1 MNCKTNL
8 SDTYL
13 SYVIDCRQEERQFH
27 RHILP
32 TLSFSCFFFFFLR
45 QGSFC
50 PLWCLDKALFSKLL
64 NKLRYCSICQR
75 RRPQHRHREERET
88 VDVFMLLCPLGEV
101 KSRGGCLKAAQQNS
115 QERVCW
121 GFGNTDMH
129 NYNRNTWSEEIHSFL
144 LKTASCCFY
153 LWS

>member
-1 MNCKTNL
+1 MFMFFVSFFSLPVAHFNSPSPRYC
-8 SDTYL
+8 SGAEIPC
-13 SYVIDCRQEERQFH
+13 VPACRPPAFWNE
-27 RHILP
+27 
-32 TLSFSCFFFFFLR
+32 